1 MEYAIIAT
9 GLAVLGVLYALRIA
23 LHPFPP
29 RLTWLEVVIGD
40 GMTDAGMSMALW
52 LLTRDWR
59 VCLVPWI
66 AHGLTGLPMIAF
78 QVLKHRLNADSSSAL
93 AKLLQR

>member
-1 MEYAIIAT
+1 LEYAIVAI
-9 GLAVLGVLYALRIA
+9 GLAVFGVLYALRIA
-23 LHPFPP
+23 LRPFPP

-40 GMTDAGMSMALW
+40 GITDIGMSVVLW
-52 LLTRDWR
+52 LLTHDWR
-59 VCLVPWI
+59 VCLVPWV
-66 AHGLTGLPMIAF
+66 AHGLTGLPMIGF